1 MRGRTGWAAIAT
13 MAALVTAGSA
23 EAKVYEVTRTNDPPP
38 NACKKR
44 DCSLREA
51 VLAANVR
58 AGEDTILLPSRKRPY
73 KLTRAGAGEDVGETG
88 DLDINND
95 PLAIVHRGKGRA
107 TIDGRELDRVLHV
120 QAGAPTGLIKIVI
133 RNGATPSDGGGIL
146 SDASLLLRRS
156 VVTGNAGDDGG
167 GIDLDADADLT
178 MQRSVVRRN
187 TGDGGGGV
195 NTAGAGTLVKIVRS
209 TFAGNKASDD
219 GGGLEIAGGE
229 TIRLVKS
236 TFANNSSA
244 TLGGGIAAVGAGTLT
259 INSSTISGN
268 QAVGA
273 FSEGGGL
280 FIEGPTAKL
289 TNSTIAHNRS
299 QATGG
304 GIQTSDNATQLSL
317 NAVTVARNKADL
329 PGIGGA
335 MGGGLHNED
344 SLSFEVRN
352 SVIAL
357 NFSGKLRNDCEGNL
371 FQSLGNNLLSTA
383 FECDGFNM
391 PGDLVRD
398 NPKLAKLKRNGGP
411 TKTMALRK
419 GSPAIAKA
427 HKPSAPKRDQRG
439 RKRDRKPDIGAY
451 ERGA

>member
-1 MRGRTGWAAIAT
+1 MRGRTGWATTAIT
-13 MAALVTAGSA
+13 VALVAAGTA

-58 AGEDTILLPSRKRPY
+58 AGEDTILLPSRKKPY
-73 KLTRAGAGEDVGETG
+73 RLTRAGAGEDVGETG
-88 DLDINND
+88 DLDINNH

-107 TIDGRELDRVLHV
+107 TIDGGGLDRVLHI
-120 QAGAPTGLIKIVI
+120 QAGAATGLIKIAI
-133 RNGATPSDGGGIL
+133 TNGATISDGGGIL
-146 SDASLLLRRS
+146 TDASLLLRRS
-156 VVTGNAGDDGG
+156 VVARNAGDDGG
-167 GIDLDADADLT
+167 GIDLDVDADLT
-178 MQRSVVRRN
+178 MQRSALRGN

-195 NTAGAGTLVKIVRS
+195 NTAGAGTLVKVVQS
-209 TFAGNKASDD
+209 TIAGNKAGDD
-219 GGGLEIAGGE
+219 GGGLELAGGE
-229 TIRLVKS
+229 TLRIIRS
-236 TFANNSSA
+236 TIANNMTGS
-244 TLGGGIAAVGAGTLT
+244 LGGGVAAVGTGVVTVT
-259 INSSTISGN
+259 SSTISGN
-268 QAVGA
+268 RAEGA

-280 FIEGPTAKL
+280 FIEGPTATI
-289 TNSTIAHNRS
+289 TNSTIAHNRAQS
-299 QATGG
+299 TGG
-304 GIQTSDNATQLSL
+304 GIQTSGNATQISL
-317 NAVTVARNKADL
+317 NSVTVARNKADHA
-329 PGIGGA
+329 GGGGTL
-335 MGGGLHNED
+335 GGGLHNED

-357 NFSGKLRNDCEGNL
+357 NFSDTTRNDCEGNL
-371 FQSLGNNLLSTA
+371 FQSLGNNLLSTG